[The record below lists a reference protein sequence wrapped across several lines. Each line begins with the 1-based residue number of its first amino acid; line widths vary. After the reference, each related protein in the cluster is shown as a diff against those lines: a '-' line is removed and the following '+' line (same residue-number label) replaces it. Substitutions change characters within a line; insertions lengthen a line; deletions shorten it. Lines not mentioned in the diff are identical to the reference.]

1 MPRNPFS
8 EGVFKLKAKNK
19 LAGKIVPLRG
29 ISEDNFPVKSSMLVT
44 VPQGKVI
51 LSHDVAMF
59 LDTIDELTKEMG
71 REIPFLLF
79 GKTQGQIVYVDNYVA
94 DGLSESTSA
103 NFSSNINVALQKFIN
118 SSKKDGTDIVVHG
131 HSHPKM
137 GSYYNNFS
145 LGDMEAYTEFRESNE
160 VFNSNKILLS
170 SCLVVDGNFNFLFY
184 DGNDYYKFNEVYEEN
199 QNGNY
204 KRLKCYSKPDVVVS
218 RDREY

>member
-1 MPRNPFS
+1 MLRNPFS

-29 ISEDNFPVKSSMLVT
+29 ISEDNFPVRSSMLGT

-51 LSHDVAMF
+51 LSPDVALF

-94 DGLSESTSA
+94 DGLSESMST

-131 HSHPKM
+131 HSHPKI

-160 VFNSNKILLS
+160 VFNSNKIWLS

-184 DGNDYYKFNEVYEEN
+184 DGNDYYKFNEVYEET

>member
-1 MPRNPFS
+1 
-8 EGVFKLKAKNK
+8 
-19 LAGKIVPLRG
+19 
-29 ISEDNFPVKSSMLVT
+29 
-44 VPQGKVI
+44 
-51 LSHDVAMF
+51 
-59 LDTIDELTKEMG
+59 MG

-79 GKTQGQIVYVDNYVA
+79 GKTEGQIVYVDNYVA
-94 DGLSESTSA
+94 DSLSESMSA

-131 HSHPKM
+131 HSHPKI

-160 VFNSNKILLS
+160 VFNSNKIWLS